1 MQYRKLA
8 GVCKEAIEKS
18 KCLGCQ
24 QLEDKYFV
32 GVKECNNLLEFK
44 DKQLSEQLKIDL

>member
-1 MQYRKLA
+1 MQYRELT
-8 GVCKEAIEKS
+8 GVCKEAIEQG

-24 QLEDKYFV
+24 QLENKYFA
-32 GVKECNNLLEFK
+32 GVKQCDNLFEFK

>member
-1 MQYRKLA
+1 MQYRELT
-8 GVCKEAIEKS
+8 GVCKEAIEQG

-24 QLEDKYFV
+24 QLEDKYFA

-44 DKQLSEQLKIDL
+44 DEQLKINL